1 MKKKSDP
8 PPQIISAYAL
18 CKASCGLLG
27 ISMSEEKWS
36 NLKATEQN
44 YWHNLALWIHNKVT
58 KP

>member
-1 MKKKSDP
+1 MKPKP
-8 PPQIISAYAL
+8 QPQIISAYAL